1 MMEQQSE
8 IEANQAKVIALTM
21 IVPSLVLEV
30 TLTLCVRGSLLLLPV
45 VAVDLVT
52 GTAKVKK

>member
-1 MMEQQSE
+1 MEQQSE